1 MKMNKILRM
10 PIFLFLIFVIGCGS
24 SARNPSRQNRI
35 GSGLLMS
42 ARIINLPAAEKGA
55 GKIVFIAEMRY
66 SNLQF
71 IKTANGYAAEVEL
84 TFSLQEKGR
93 PEGVRLVDRRRKID
107 LNHFNETMDREKV
120 LRVVEEMAVPVG
132 EYVANVTATD
142 RYARN
147 QGFVSETPQV
157 QDFLSGLHLSSLL
170 LTTDSLAR
178 FQADKLIPL
187 RQNRFKKDFYTLFA
201 IGGLQ
206 AGQQVVLQYELQ
218 DGEGKSLF
226 SREAKFVAPEMIIY
240 TSLPIPAAKLAIGV
254 TEIKIVA
261 EQNGVKADASMSIYA
276 NVGVSPQRGQN
287 IGSLIEP
294 MRYIMDNKDWQALK
308 EASPEERTERFN
320 AFWAARQPTTTKQ
333 DENPLLAEFFVR
345 VQEANF
351 RFNWAGVEGWRSDR
365 GRIFIIYGD
374 PDSVQRQRSNRT
386 NATYETWTYAEI
398 GRQFI
403 FYDYNNDGDFRLI
416 SGG

>member
-1 MKMNKILRM
+1 MMNRIFQMSICLVL
-10 PIFLFLIFVIGCGS
+10 IFLFGCGS
-24 SARNPSRQNRI
+24 PARNPNRPPRF
-35 GSGLLMS
+35 GAGLLMS
-42 ARIINLPAAEKGA
+42 ARIINLPAAEKGV
-55 GKIVFIAEMRY
+55 GKVVFIAEMRY
-66 SNLQF
+66 ANLQF
-71 IKTANGYAAEVEL
+71 IKTADGYAAEVEL

-93 PEGVRLVDRRRKID
+93 PEGVRLIDRRRKID
-107 LNHFNETMDREKV
+107 LKSFNETVDREKV

-132 EYVANVTATD
+132 EYLANVTATD

-147 QGFVSETPQV
+147 QGFVSETPRV
-157 QDFLSGLHLSSLL
+157 QDFLSGLHLSPLL

-206 AGQQVVLQYELQ
+206 AGQQVALRYELQ

-240 TSLPIPAAKLAIGV
+240 TSLPIPANKLAMGV

-276 NVGVSPQRGQN
+276 NVGVSLRQGQD

-294 MRYIMDNKDWQALK
+294 MRYIMEGKDWQALK
-308 EASPEERTERFN
+308 DASPEQRSERFN
-320 AFWAARQPTTTKQ
+320 AFWVARQPTATKQ

-351 RFNWAGVEGWRSDR
+351 RFQWSTVEGWRSDR
-365 GRIFIIYGD
+365 GRIYIIYGD
-374 PDSVQRQRSNRT
+374 PDTIQRQRSNRT
-386 NATYETWTYAEI
+386 DATYETWTYTEI

>member
-1 MKMNKILRM
+1 MINKILQM
-10 PIFLFLIFVIGCGS
+10 SICLVLIFLLGCGS
-24 SARNPSRQNRI
+24 PARNPNRPPRF

-42 ARIINLPAAEKGA
+42 ARIINLPAAEKGV
-55 GKIVFIAEMRY
+55 GKVVFITEMRY
-66 SNLQF
+66 TNLQF
-71 IKTANGYAAEVEL
+71 IRTANGYSAEVEL

-93 PEGVRLVDRRRKID
+93 PESVRLIDRRRKLD
-107 LNHFNETMDREKV
+107 LDNFNDTVDREKV

-132 EYVANVTATD
+132 QYLAKVTATD

-147 QGFVSETPQV
+147 QGFVSETPLV
-157 QDFLSGLHLSSLL
+157 QDFLSGLHVSPPL

-206 AGQQVVLQYELQ
+206 AGQEVVLQYELQ

-226 SREAKFVAPEMIIY
+226 SREAKFVAPEKVIY
-240 TSLPIPAAKLAIGV
+240 TSLPIPAAKLAMGV

-261 EQNGVKADASMSIYA
+261 EQNGVKADATMSIYA
-276 NVGVSPQRGQN
+276 NVGVSPERGQN
-287 IGSLIEP
+287 IGAIIDP
-294 MRYIMDNKDWQALK
+294 MRYIMDGKDWQALK

-320 AFWAARQPTTTKQ
+320 AFWATRQPTKSKQ

-351 RFNWAGVEGWRSDR
+351 RFTWAGVEGWRSDR
-365 GRIFIIYGD
+365 GRIYIIYGE
-374 PDSVQRQRSNRT
+374 PDSVQRQRSNRP

-398 GRQFI
+398 GRQFV